1 MQHEAGM
8 FKTHDGEALY
18 TQWWYPDDA
27 GKIKAHLAV
36 VHGLG
41 EHSGRYEDFA
51 AWFTPLGYA
60 VHAFDLRGHGQ
71 SPGVRGYIREWEDI
85 RGDVRV
91 FLGEVQQR
99 ADGIQDAPLFLIG
112 HSLGGLIVLEYG
124 LFGEVSAL
132 SGLVASAPALARG
145 EGVSPLVMWLGK
157 VLARFA
163 PQKRLAVGLD
173 VQGLSRNPDVVQAY
187 RDDPLVHGWG
197 TPSGAVAIDG
207 AMKRTTAHAGE
218 WPDDLPLLIV
228 HGGADSICPPT
239 ASARFYANVHAP
251 DKMRHEYLH
260 FRHEVFNDV
269 GREKVLEDVR
279 IWLADRLAV

>member
-1 MQHEAGM
+1 MRHEEGT

-18 TQWWYPDDA
+18 TQWWYPDGA

-99 ADGIQDAPLFLIG
+99 ADGVQDAPLFLIG

-157 VLARFA
+157 MLARFA
-163 PQKRLAVGLD
+163 PQKKLEVGLD
-173 VQGLSRNPDVVQAY
+173 VQGLSRNPDVIQAY

-207 AMKRTTAHAGE
+207 AMKRTVAHAE
-218 WPDDLPLLIV
+218 AWPDDLPLLIV
-228 HGGADSICPPT
+228 HGGADTICPPT

-279 IWLADRLAV
+279 IWLADRLPV